1 MTYLDTDIRKL
12 TGWPKE
18 LGATDI
24 LLSMPD
30 AIFLTDSQMR
40 IVFFNL
46 AAEKITEFR
55 SFEAQGM
62 YCKDV
67 LKTSICE
74 TECVVKRA
82 LDADQNIFNIET
94 TITTANGKTI
104 PALVSA
110 SLIKNKEGRIIGYLY
125 SFRDISLLKKIMT
138 DLEISRME
146 LTERNV
152 ELHEALKEL
161 KLTHEQLLQAQKM
174 EALGTLA
181 GGVAHDF
188 NNILTGILGFAS
200 LAKTEIST
208 SSPVYKYMEHIEK
221 SVIRASELTS
231 KILTFARRSFFEI
244 KTVDLNRL
252 IIDISQI
259 LERTTKRS
267 INIKNDLT
275 SFLCYVDIDES
286 KMEQAIMNICINA
299 IEAMPDGGTL
309 TIKTEVIN
317 PEFNIFND
325 YFHQSQQQEYVKLS
339 IIDNGIGMDEETR
352 SRIFDPFFTTK
363 GKTGGTG
370 LGLAMVYGIIKE
382 FNGHIEVESK
392 IGFGTQFH
400 CFLPLSKECKQ
411 RLISI
416 DKEVAIDI
424 PKGAGETI
432 LLVDD
437 DKMILEMGNN
447 ILKHLRYKVLLA
459 EDGLT
464 ALELYKEKQKEIDVV
479 VLDLIMPKL
488 SGKEVFD
495 RIRLID
501 PYAKI
506 IFSTGYAKEEMLQP
520 LSDRQA
526 NGFLKKPYKI
536 KEMAECIQHVIKMK
550 RGDTTRNL

>member
-24 LLSMPD
+24 LFSLPD

-67 LKTSICE
+67 LKSGICE

-110 SLIKNKEGRIIGYLY
+110 SLIKNKDGRIIGYLY
-125 SFRDISLLKKIMT
+125 SFRDISLLKKIMS

-146 LTERNV
+146 LTERNI
-152 ELHEALKEL
+152 ELDKALKEL

-181 GGVAHDF
+181 GGIAHDF

-208 SSPVYKYMEHIEK
+208 SSPVYKYLEHIEK
-221 SVIRASELTS
+221 SAVRASELTS

-259 LERTTKRS
+259 LERTTNRS
-267 INIKNDLT
+267 IKIKKDLT

-299 IEAMPDGGTL
+299 IEAMPDSGTL
-309 TIKTEVIN
+309 IIKTEVIT
-317 PEFNIFND
+317 PDFNMFND
-325 YFHQSQQQEYVKLS
+325 YFQQSQQQEYVKLS

-352 SRIFDPFFTTK
+352 NKIFDPFFTTK

-400 CFLPLSKECKQ
+400 CYLPLSKKFEQ
-411 RLISI
+411 SVSSI
-416 DKEVAIDI
+416 NKEVAMDI

-437 DKMILEMGNN
+437 EKMILEMGSN
-447 ILKHLRYKVLLA
+447 ILKHLGYKVLLA
-459 EDGLT
+459 EDGLK

-479 VLDLIMPKL
+479 ILDLIMPKL

-495 RIRLID
+495 RIRLIA

-526 NGFLKKPYKI
+526 DGFLKKPYKI
-536 KEMAECIQHVIKMK
+536 QEMAECIQRVIKMK
-550 RGDTTRNL
+550 RWV